1 MAKERGSKSA
11 SDLAS
16 PIPINVISAPLG
28 GFSGLESLVGSR
40 ELVPEFWV
48 LLTTGTVGSILSFV
62 KKTRVF
68 SDFLSAIAGGVDLS
82 DRLTILG
89 RLYEDDQKL
98 SCEVIRDGSVITAE
112 HVCELLQDS
121 STIAHPN

>member
-1 MAKERGSKSA
+1 MAKERSSKSA

-16 PIPINVISAPLG
+16 SIPINVISAPLG

-48 LLTTGTVGSILSFV
+48 LLITTVGSILSFV

-68 SDFLSAIAGGVDLS
+68 SDFLSAVAGGVDLS

-89 RLYEDDQKL
+89 RLDEDDQKL

>member
-1 MAKERGSKSA
+1 MAKERSSKSA

-16 PIPINVISAPLG
+16 SIPINVISAPLG

-40 ELVPEFWV
+40 ELVPKFWV
-48 LLTTGTVGSILSFV
+48 LLITTVGSILSFV

-68 SDFLSAIAGGVDLS
+68 SDFLSAVAGGVDLS

-89 RLYEDDQKL
+89 RLDEDDQKL